1 MNQSLRLL
9 LFMGLCLCVGTT
21 FAQYP
26 DDISEQL
33 SECNQH
39 IPKRFL
45 QNQNSKSKN
54 FYTFLKNNKRSH
66 ELRQCIEEYFSEL
79 FTSQM
84 PKYKHNL
91 VLKSETDLIIS
102 NDVQHNT
109 PTSLSA
115 CSNERVSN
123 GFLDFN
129 VAGQYTCVET
139 SNSNQQTTQDYVYC
153 INEDDKEEHHL
164 VAQRI
169 EGQMQYDIE
178 TMLNQCNLPV
188 PLVLSFDQR
197 WARLV
202 EAIHFVLGSE
212 DEHWTSYDAS
222 ERGDS

>member
-9 LFMGLCLCVGTT
+9 LVGLCLCSSIV

-26 DDISEQL
+26 DGISEQL
-33 SECNQH
+33 NECNQH

-45 QNQNSKSKN
+45 QNTQNKSQN
-54 FYTFLKNNKRSH
+54 FYSFLQSNRSL
-66 ELRQCIEEYFSEL
+66 ELRQCIELHFSEL
-79 FTSQM
+79 FTNQM

-91 VLKSETDLIIS
+91 VLKSETDLKIS

-115 CSNERVSN
+115 CSNEHVTH

-129 VAGQYTCVET
+129 VPGQYTCAEM
-139 SNSNQQTTQDYVYC
+139 SNSNQQITQNYVYC
-153 INEDDKEEHHL
+153 INEDNKEEHHL

-169 EGQMQYDIE
+169 GGQMQYNLE

-202 EAIHFVLGSE
+202 EAIHLVLGSE
-212 DEHWTSYDAS
+212 DKHWTSYDTA